1 MILLL
6 KLLKLC
12 QKVSLIIF
20 NIYKTIDSDMP
31 CFQGRDPDL
40 ILKDFIERFHL
51 DKNDYEIEELISTLV
66 KDSIN
71 SWRTYQYDMYQQLTN
86 GIKP

>member
-1 MILLL
+1 
-6 KLLKLC
+6 
-12 QKVSLIIF
+12 
-20 NIYKTIDSDMP
+20 MP
-31 CFQGRDPDL
+31 CFQGREPNL
-40 ILKDFIERFHL
+40 IIKDFIERFHL
-51 DKNDYEIEELISTLV
+51 EKSEVEIQELIESLT

>member
-1 MILLL
+1 M
-6 KLLKLC
+6 LC
-12 QKVSLIIF
+12 FL
-20 NIYKTIDSDMP
+20 
-31 CFQGRDPDL
+31 GRDSN
-40 ILKDFIERFHL
+40 IVIREFIERFHF
-51 DKNDYEIEELISTLV
+51 DKNDNEIENLMSSFV

>member
-1 MILLL
+1 
-6 KLLKLC
+6 
-12 QKVSLIIF
+12 
-20 NIYKTIDSDMP
+20 MP
-31 CFQGRDPDL
+31 CFQGKDPDL
-40 ILKDFIERFHL
+40 VLKDFKERFHL
-51 DKNDYEIEELISTLV
+51 DKNDYEIEELISNLV

>member
-1 MILLL
+1 
-6 KLLKLC
+6 
-12 QKVSLIIF
+12 
-20 NIYKTIDSDMP
+20 MP
-31 CFQGRDPDL
+31 CFLGRDSD
-40 ILKDFIERFHL
+40 IVIREFIERFHF
-51 DKNDYEIEELISTLV
+51 DKNDNEIENLMSSLV

>member
-1 MILLL
+1 
-6 KLLKLC
+6 
-12 QKVSLIIF
+12 
-20 NIYKTIDSDMP
+20 MP
-31 CFQGRDPDL
+31 CFQGRDHQL
-40 ILKDFIERFHL
+40 VIKDFIERFHFEKK
-51 DKNDYEIEELISTLV
+51 DNEIEDLMASLV

>member
-1 MILLL
+1 
-6 KLLKLC
+6 
-12 QKVSLIIF
+12 
-20 NIYKTIDSDMP
+20 MP
-31 CFQGRDPDL
+31 CFQGRDSNL
-40 ILKDFIERFHL
+40 VIKDFIERFHL
-51 DKNDYEIEELISTLV
+51 EINENEIEGFITSLV

>member
-1 MILLL
+1 
-6 KLLKLC
+6 
-12 QKVSLIIF
+12 
-20 NIYKTIDSDMP
+20 MP
-31 CFQGRDPDL
+31 CFQGRDTN
-40 ILKDFIERFHL
+40 IVIKDFIERFHFEKK
-51 DKNDYEIEELISTLV
+51 DNEIEDFIISLV

>member
-1 MILLL
+1 
-6 KLLKLC
+6 
-12 QKVSLIIF
+12 
-20 NIYKTIDSDMP
+20 MP
-31 CFQGRDPDL
+31 CFKGRDSNL
-40 ILKDFIERFHL
+40 VIKDFIERFHL
-51 DKNDYEIEELISTLV
+51 EINENEIEGFITSLV

>member
-20 NIYKTIDSDMP
+20 NLQTIDSDMT
-31 CFQGRDPDL
+31 CFQWRDYDL
-40 ILKDFIERFHL
+40 ILKDFIERSNL

>member
-20 NIYKTIDSDMP
+20 NLKTIDSDMP
-31 CFQGRDPDL
+31 CFQGREPDL
-40 ILKDFIERFHL
+40 VLKDFTERFHL
-51 DKNDYEIEELISTLV
+51 DKNDNEIEELISNLV

>member
-1 MILLL
+1 
-6 KLLKLC
+6 
-12 QKVSLIIF
+12 
-20 NIYKTIDSDMP
+20 MP
-31 CFQGRDPDL
+31 CFLGRDPNL
-40 ILKDFIERFHL
+40 VIKDFIEKFHL
-51 DKNDYEIEELISTLV
+51 EKNEDEIEEFINSLV

>member
-1 MILLL
+1 
-6 KLLKLC
+6 
-12 QKVSLIIF
+12 
-20 NIYKTIDSDMP
+20 MP
-31 CFQGRDPDL
+31 CFQGRDPN
-40 ILKDFIERFHL
+40 IVIRDFIERFHFEKK
-51 DKNDYEIEELISTLV
+51 DNEIEDLMASLV

>member
-1 MILLL
+1 
-6 KLLKLC
+6 
-12 QKVSLIIF
+12 
-20 NIYKTIDSDMP
+20 MP
-31 CFQGRDPDL
+31 CFQGRDPNL
-40 ILKDFIERFHL
+40 IIKDFIDRFHL
-51 DKNDYEIEELISTLV
+51 EINENEMEDFMTNLV

>member
-1 MILLL
+1 MIF
-6 KLLKLC
+6 
-12 QKVSLIIF
+12 F
-20 NIYKTIDSDMP
+20 NLDSDMP
-31 CFQGRDPDL
+31 CFQGRDYD
-40 ILKDFIERFHL
+40 IVIKDFTERFHF
-51 DKNDYEIEELISTLV
+51 DKNDNEILDLMSSLV

>member
-1 MILLL
+1 
-6 KLLKLC
+6 
-12 QKVSLIIF
+12 
-20 NIYKTIDSDMP
+20 MP
-31 CFQGRDPDL
+31 CFQGRDSNL
-40 ILKDFIERFHL
+40 VIKDFIERFHL
-51 DKNDYEIEELISTLV
+51 EIDENEIEGFITSIV

>member
-1 MILLL
+1 
-6 KLLKLC
+6 
-12 QKVSLIIF
+12 
-20 NIYKTIDSDMP
+20 MP
-31 CFQGRDPDL
+31 CFQGRDPN
-40 ILKDFIERFHL
+40 IVIRDFIERFHFEIK
-51 DKNDYEIEELISTLV
+51 DNEIEDFMASLV

>member
-1 MILLL
+1 
-6 KLLKLC
+6 
-12 QKVSLIIF
+12 
-20 NIYKTIDSDMP
+20 MP
-31 CFQGRDPDL
+31 CFQGRDSNL
-40 ILKDFIERFHL
+40 VIKDFVERFHL
-51 DKNDYEIEELISTLV
+51 EINENEIEGFITSLV

>member
-1 MILLL
+1 
-6 KLLKLC
+6 
-12 QKVSLIIF
+12 
-20 NIYKTIDSDMP
+20 MP
-31 CFQGRDPDL
+31 CFQGRDPNL
-40 ILKDFIERFHL
+40 VIKDFIERFHL
-51 DKNDYEIEELISTLV
+51 EKNEDEIEEFINSLV

>member
-1 MILLL
+1 
-6 KLLKLC
+6 
-12 QKVSLIIF
+12 
-20 NIYKTIDSDMP
+20 MP
-31 CFQGRDPDL
+31 CFQGRDTNL
-40 ILKDFIERFHL
+40 VIKDFIERFHFEKK
-51 DKNDYEIEELISTLV
+51 DNEIEDLISSLV

>member
-1 MILLL
+1 
-6 KLLKLC
+6 
-12 QKVSLIIF
+12 
-20 NIYKTIDSDMP
+20 MP
-31 CFQGRDPDL
+31 CFQGRDPNL
-40 ILKDFIERFHL
+40 VIKEFIERFHL
-51 DKNDYEIEELISTLV
+51 EKNENEIEEFIGSLV

>member
-1 MILLL
+1 
-6 KLLKLC
+6 
-12 QKVSLIIF
+12 
-20 NIYKTIDSDMP
+20 MP
-31 CFQGRDPDL
+31 CFQGRDPNL
-40 ILKDFIERFHL
+40 IIKDFIERFHL
-51 DKNDYEIEELISTLV
+51 EINEKEMEDFMTNLV

>member
-1 MILLL
+1 
-6 KLLKLC
+6 
-12 QKVSLIIF
+12 
-20 NIYKTIDSDMP
+20 MP
-31 CFQGRDPDL
+31 CFQGRDPNL
-40 ILKDFIERFHL
+40 IIKDFIERFHL
-51 DKNDYEIEELISTLV
+51 EIEENEMEDFMTNLV

>member
-1 MILLL
+1 
-6 KLLKLC
+6 
-12 QKVSLIIF
+12 
-20 NIYKTIDSDMP
+20 MP

-40 ILKDFIERFHL
+40 VLKDFIEKFDL
-51 DKNDYEIEELISTLV
+51 DKNDYQIEELISTLV

-71 SWRTYQYDMYQQLTN
+71 SWRTYQYDMYQKLTN

>member
-1 MILLL
+1 
-6 KLLKLC
+6 
-12 QKVSLIIF
+12 
-20 NIYKTIDSDMP
+20 MP
-31 CFQGRDPDL
+31 CFQGRDSDL
-40 ILKDFIERFHL
+40 VLKDFIERFHL

>member
-1 MILLL
+1 
-6 KLLKLC
+6 
-12 QKVSLIIF
+12 
-20 NIYKTIDSDMP
+20 MP
-31 CFQGRDPDL
+31 CFQGRDHNL
-40 ILKDFIERFHL
+40 VIKEFIERFHCE
-51 DKNDYEIEELISTLV
+51 KSNEEIVELIDSLV

>member
-1 MILLL
+1 
-6 KLLKLC
+6 
-12 QKVSLIIF
+12 
-20 NIYKTIDSDMP
+20 MP
-31 CFQGRDPDL
+31 CFQGRDPNL
-40 ILKDFIERFHL
+40 IIKDFIERFHL
-51 DKNDYEIEELISTLV
+51 DKNEDEIEDLMTILV

>member
-1 MILLL
+1 
-6 KLLKLC
+6 
-12 QKVSLIIF
+12 
-20 NIYKTIDSDMP
+20 MP

>member
-1 MILLL
+1 
-6 KLLKLC
+6 
-12 QKVSLIIF
+12 
-20 NIYKTIDSDMP
+20 MP
-31 CFQGRDPDL
+31 CFQGRDPNL
-40 ILKDFIERFHL
+40 VIKEFIERFHCE
-51 DKNDYEIEELISTLV
+51 KNNEEIEELIDLLV

>member
-1 MILLL
+1 
-6 KLLKLC
+6 
-12 QKVSLIIF
+12 
-20 NIYKTIDSDMP
+20 MP

-40 ILKDFIERFHL
+40 VLKDFKERFHL
-51 DKNDYEIEELISTLV
+51 DKNDYEIEELISNLV

>member
-1 MILLL
+1 M
-6 KLLKLC
+6 
-12 QKVSLIIF
+12 
-20 NIYKTIDSDMP
+20 T
-31 CFQGRDPDL
+31 CFQGRDPNL
-40 ILKDFIERFHL
+40 IIKDFIERFHL
-51 DKNDYEIEELISTLV
+51 DKNEDEIEDLMTILV

>member
-1 MILLL
+1 
-6 KLLKLC
+6 
-12 QKVSLIIF
+12 
-20 NIYKTIDSDMP
+20 MP
-31 CFQGRDPDL
+31 CFQGRDPNL
-40 ILKDFIERFHL
+40 IIKDFIERFHL
-51 DKNDYEIEELISTLV
+51 EINENEMEDFMTNLV